1 MAFALLA
8 TLLAVIGLGGVLAFV
23 VAQRTREI
31 GIRVALGAGQASV
44 IRLVLREMRLAI
56 GIGVA
61 AGVTASLIGGR
72 YIESQ
77 LFEIKA
83 GDPLVL
89 LTSVGAVLIASI
101 AAAFV
106 PIRRAARIDP
116 AGALRYD

>member
-1 MAFALLA
+1 
-8 TLLAVIGLGGVLAFV
+8 
-23 VAQRTREI
+23 
-31 GIRVALGAGQASV
+31 
-44 IRLVLREMRLAI
+44 
-56 GIGVA
+56 
-61 AGVTASLIGGR
+61 VTASLIGGR

>member
-1 MAFALLA
+1 LVSAVNIGYGMQYPSLTINKLQIKVAPVWYLLDKN
-8 TLLAVIGLGGVLAFV
+8 
-23 VAQRTREI
+23 
-31 GIRVALGAGQASV
+31 
-44 IRLVLREMRLAI
+44 
-56 GIGVA
+56 
-61 AGVTASLIGGR
+61 
-72 YIESQ
+72 
-77 LFEIKA
+77 FEIKA